1 MDGFFSGK
9 RVFLTGHTG
18 FKGAWLSLW
27 LHRLGARVR
36 GFALEPPS
44 TPSLFDLLAPSGLVE
59 DMRGDLRDAAA
70 VDGAMSA
77 FQPDI
82 VVHMAAQALVR
93 PSYDDPAGTFASNAL
108 GTAHVLDA
116 VRRTP
121 SVRAVVNVTSDKCYE
136 NREWVWGYREN
147 DPFGGHDPYSAS
159 KACAEIVAQSYS
171 RSFFS
176 APGGPALASAR
187 AGNVIGGGDFGA
199 DRLIPDL
206 ARAAK
211 AGTPA
216 LIRNPKAV
224 RPWQHV
230 LEPLSAYLLLARR
243 LYEEG
248 QTVAGGW
255 NFGPEAAESREV
267 GEMAGAFCRALDHG
281 ASWTQDPGGHPH
293 EARLLRLDC
302 SKARALLGW
311 RPRLDVDAALEWTAA
326 WYRAWLDGSVDLRGL
341 AESQIAA
348 YEALG

>member
-44 TPSLFDLLAPSGLVE
+44 RPSLFDLSAAGDLVE
-59 DMRGDLRDAAA
+59 DVRGDLRDAAA
-70 VDGAMSA
+70 VAGAMSA

-93 PSYDDPAGTFASNAL
+93 PSYNDPAGTFASNAL

-121 SVRAVVNVTSDKCYE
+121 SVQAVVNVTSDKCYE

-159 KACAEIVAQSYS
+159 KACAEIVAQSFA

-267 GEMAGAFCRALDHG
+267 GEMAGAFCRALGHG

-341 AESQIAA
+341 AESQIAD